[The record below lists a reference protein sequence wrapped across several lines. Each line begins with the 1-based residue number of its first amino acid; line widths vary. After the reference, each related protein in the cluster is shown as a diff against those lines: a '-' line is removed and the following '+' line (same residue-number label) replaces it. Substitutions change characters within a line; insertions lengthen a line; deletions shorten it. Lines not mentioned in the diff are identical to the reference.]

1 MQQHNLYAR
10 YKISLRK
17 KLFDLSE
24 VAVNIRQTFYKH
36 PTSLRSWRL
45 RTFENRPWRIVVI
58 SDVFFAVASFEDM
71 TSERS
76 NIYRI

>member
-1 MQQHNLYAR
+1 MQ
-10 YKISLRK
+10 K

-24 VAVNIRQTFYKH
+24 VAVTGQQTFYKY
-36 PTSLRSWRL
+36 PTSLRSWCL
-45 RTFENRPWRIVVI
+45 RTFENRPWRIAVI
-58 SDVFFAVASFEDM
+58 SVVFFAVVSFEDM

>member
-24 VAVNIRQTFYKH
+24 VAVNIRQTPYKY
-36 PTSLRSWRL
+36 PTSLRSWCL
-45 RTFENRPWRIVVI
+45 RTFENGAW
-58 SDVFFAVASFEDM
+58 ED
-71 TSERS
+71 
-76 NIYRI
+76 NHL